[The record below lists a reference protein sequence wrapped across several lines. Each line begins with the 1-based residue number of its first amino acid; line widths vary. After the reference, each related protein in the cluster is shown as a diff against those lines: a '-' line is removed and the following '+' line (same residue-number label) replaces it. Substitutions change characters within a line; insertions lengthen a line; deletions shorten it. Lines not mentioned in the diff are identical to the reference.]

1 MLFQVFL
8 LLVKRLASL
17 HYNHPELPQ
26 DNNLKSLVSPPQ
38 ATTRDSSFQTTTN
51 CRTER
56 DNNINSRSTSLA
68 ADYDEVDFQSTSDC
82 NHTERINETINN
94 SSRTQ
99 KNMGSN
105 VSTAGGKGLSGRRT
119 QSSSKFCPFLI
130 LFHFIKHAQKF
141 LWSFT
146 ISWIARFKM
155 NVSCDKRRVKDIV
168 FQSVGFVFIFI

>member
-26 DNNLKSLVSPPQ
+26 DNNLKALVSPPQ
-38 ATTRDSSFQTTTN
+38 ATTRDSSYRTTTN
-51 CRTER
+51 CRSER
-56 DNNINSRSTSLA
+56 DYNTKLRSKTLA
-68 ADYDEVDFQSTSDC
+68 ADYDEVDFKSTFDC
-82 NHTERINETINN
+82 KTERINETINK

-119 QSSSKFCPFLI
+119 QSSGKFRPLACS
-130 LFHFIKHAQKF
+130 IKHAQ
-141 LWSFT
+141 S
-146 ISWIARFKM
+146 
-155 NVSCDKRRVKDIV
+155 
-168 FQSVGFVFIFI
+168 